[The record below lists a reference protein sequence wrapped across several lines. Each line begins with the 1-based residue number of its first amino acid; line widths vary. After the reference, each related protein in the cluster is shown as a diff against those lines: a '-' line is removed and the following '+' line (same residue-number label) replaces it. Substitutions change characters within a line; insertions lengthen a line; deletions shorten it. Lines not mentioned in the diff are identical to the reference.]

1 MEKVLLVASILSLH
15 YPIGLFADT
24 DRKFKR
30 MKFYGKDFEYRI
42 RNGIMNESNPIFSFS
57 FSFIAI
63 ISSVIIAYFPL
74 KELLNFGWF
83 YTILLNLAISL
94 IVAPTLAFVT
104 TPMMGINYKNQLK
117 TKTLIYSI
125 LGIILYG
132 ITF

>member
-1 MEKVLLVASILSLH
+1 MEKVLLVASILLLH

-30 MKFYGKDFEYRI
+30 MKFYGKDFEYRV
-42 RNGIMNESNPIFSFS
+42 RNGITNESNPIFSFS

-74 KELLNFGWF
+74 KELFNFGWF